1 MAQDRN
7 ARFGR
12 YELLALLGR
21 GGMAETWRARLV
33 GAAGV
38 TKPVLIKKVLPEFAN
53 NEDFISMF
61 VREAR
66 ISSTLSHGNIA
77 QVFEFG
83 RVDGQYFLAME
94 LVDGQPL
101 YRVQKR
107 AAKLGLSQL
116 PVPLA
121 TYIAL
126 ELCRGLHYA
135 HTRTD
140 DKGTALNIVH
150 RDIAPDN
157 VLISYEG
164 QVKIVDFGIAKARMS
179 QTFKTEPGIVRG
191 KYLYFSPEQ
200 AKGHEVDA
208 RSDVWSTGLLLYE
221 LLCGQPPITGTQ
233 AAVMLRMAYGEFPSP
248 RQVRADLPVALDELI
263 MKALSVDLGSRYE
276 SANAF
281 ADALAGFLYSVSP
294 PFSTMDLAHLV
305 RVLFQEDL
313 TEAGRS
319 LSVPRTF
326 HDDLAAWRAHAA
338 KSRPP
343 PKTPPVQTEELPSA
357 RDTAPAS
364 PQDPG
369 RKRRQSEVMIPLSE
383 RPTQLHLDGATELQ
397 LESIPQ
403 PRRWKRIAAL
413 AGGGVV
419 LAGLC
424 WGAILARSPST
435 SSTGSPG
442 SDVRGRSEPGALRP
456 PIVIQYPVKE
466 FLLEADRDVIIVPRS
481 HRSFGPLNPQNTYVL
496 SDLSA
501 VKLGE
506 PAVLS
511 PSSSGTPTVFYL
523 LSGEASR
530 LPEQARLGML
540 SGDPRTF
547 ESVRELAIFRLGPGS
562 TEAMSERYLRM
573 TGADGADPQSLV
585 FHPDGEGLLLKRAL
599 VLKGLDPMSTY
610 TLNLEAT
617 AQGAFLHGREAG
629 PATTVA
635 CAQWLPPP
643 EENPS
648 LRTSPR
654 DPDAL
659 ILQFLLRQGE
669 ERRVRG
675 VLGLMCGFVDDGA
688 DGNSGALLVRID
700 AEAPPKRP
708 PPRKPRNTDATP

>member
-140 DKGTALNIVH
+140 DKGTPLNIVH

-157 VLISYEG
+157 VLLSYEG

-248 RQVRADLPVALDELI
+248 RQVRADLPVALDELV
-263 MKALSVDLGSRYE
+263 MQALAVDLGSRYE

-281 ADALAGFLYSVSP
+281 ADALAGFLYSLSP
-294 PFSTMDLAHLV
+294 PFSTLDLAHLV

-313 TEAGRS
+313 SEAGRS
-319 LSVPRTF
+319 LSVPRSF

-338 KSRPP
+338 KFRPP
-343 PKTPPVQTEELPSA
+343 PKAPPVQTEELPSA
-357 RDTAPAS
+357 RDAAPAS
-364 PQDPG
+364 PQDPA
-369 RKRRQSEVMIPLSE
+369 RKRRHSEGLIPLSE
-383 RPTQLHLDGATELQ
+383 RPTQLHLDGATELH
-397 LESIPQ
+397 LDSIPR
-403 PRRWKRIAAL
+403 PPRWKRIAAL

-424 WGAILARSPST
+424 WLALSARGPST
-435 SSTGSPG
+435 STPDSPG
-442 SDVRGRSEPGALRP
+442 ADVRGRPESGELRP
-456 PIVIQYPVKE
+456 PIVVEYPVKE

-481 HRSFGPLNPQNTYVL
+481 YRSFGPLNPEHAYTLADTNASRQ
-496 SDLSA
+496 
-501 VKLGE
+501 GE
-506 PAVLS
+506 LAVLA
-511 PSSSGTPTVFYL
+511 PSSSEAPTVFFL
-523 LSGEASR
+523 GSGDASLLPEHARLGALSGEPTVIQGA
-530 LPEQARLGML
+530 
-540 SGDPRTF
+540 
-547 ESVRELAIFRLGPGS
+547 RELALFRLGPAS
-562 TEAMSERYLRM
+562 TELMSERPIRLSGGN
-573 TGADGADPQSLV
+573 GAAPRSLV
-585 FHPDGEGLLLKRAL
+585 FHPDAEGLLLKRAL
-599 VLKGLDPMSTY
+599 VLKGLDPMVTY
-610 TLNLEAT
+610 ALNLEAT
-617 AQGAFLHGREAG
+617 PRAAFLHGREAG
-629 PATTVA
+629 PVTAVA
-635 CAQWLPPP
+635 CAQWMPPP
-643 EENPS
+643 EDNPS

-659 ILQFLLRQGE
+659 GLQFLLRQGQ

-675 VLGLMCGFVDDGA
+675 VLGLRCGFIDDSV

-700 AEAPPKRP
+700 AEAPPRRP
-708 PPRKPRNTDATP
+708 PGRKPRNTDATP